1 MFVFGF
7 ANDLSYLC
15 TGAHRPRSGLRP
27 LKPRSFKRKSK
38 LPKPTRKNN
47 RMSMWRS
54 SARKRDCAPRN
65 FSRAKKLRSM
75 RKRKKRW
82 KTDFEKGDQLFRVD
96 LFTLFTR
103 TIDHWAVARFRQ
115 LREDRIEKR
124 EQRRAEIYAINL
136 IMSKWNEAQMQV
148 GW

>member
-1 MFVFGF
+1 
-7 ANDLSYLC
+7 
-15 TGAHRPRSGLRP
+15 
-27 LKPRSFKRKSK
+27 
-38 LPKPTRKNN
+38 
-47 RMSMWRS
+47 
-54 SARKRDCAPRN
+54 
-65 FSRAKKLRSM
+65 M

>member
-1 MFVFGF
+1 
-7 ANDLSYLC
+7 
-15 TGAHRPRSGLRP
+15 
-27 LKPRSFKRKSK
+27 
-38 LPKPTRKNN
+38 
-47 RMSMWRS
+47 
-54 SARKRDCAPRN
+54 
-65 FSRAKKLRSM
+65 M

-96 LFTLFTR
+96 LFTLFTP
-103 TIDHWAVARFRQ
+103 TTDHWAVARFRK
-115 LREDRIEKR
+115 LREQRIQKR